1 MGKVNFRKIIAN
13 AGGVFFSTL
22 AGVFTADS
30 IASLSLTLNELLLVA
45 ILPAGIQAGL
55 VFFNQWMKEEEA
67 LEKET
72 IDVNIPVKRLKKG
85 KGQGYL
91 NRVYRS
97 IKSISLSDFITFN

>member
-30 IASLSLTLNELLLVA
+30 IANLSLTLNELLLVA

-55 VFFNQWMKEEEA
+55 VFFNQWMKAEEDS
-67 LEKET
+67 EKEV
-72 IDVNIPVKRLKKG
+72 IDVNIPVSCLKEDKET
-85 KGQGYL
+85 GYL

-97 IKSISLSDFITFN
+97 VKSISLSDFITFS